1 MNLDFKH
8 AKKEIVDTCMIGKLK
23 RAEDVI
29 VFGAGGSGD
38 WTVDVLRKHGIIPRC
53 YCDNSERKQGKT
65 HNDLDVLSFEAA
77 IRLYPEAAICIASM
91 WQEEIQRQ
99 ITAYDP
105 GLEKHMYNLLKS
117 MAWETTNCQYVS
129 SEEEYIRGNL
139 PRFEELCRDLAD
151 EYSKETL
158 RGILNYRLT
167 RDRSCLEQIKS
178 NGSVYTDKAIWGS
191 GPEGGEYFIIDGG
204 AYDGDTVKDFVEA
217 WGVRARLRLH
227 CFEAGRANCRLIED
241 KKERFCPHQ
250 IFVHH
255 SALWDSTGSGM
266 VFSGTGLSGK
276 IGEQGSERIVTER
289 IDDLGLDRLDFIKLD
304 IEGAERRCLEG
315 ARKTIEAYH
324 PGLAVCAYHL
334 QDDLLALSDFVRS
347 LDRPYDMK
355 LRHYKNSAGDTILYA
370 VPKKRAGKM

>member
-99 ITAYDP
+99 IIAYDP
-105 GLEKHMYNLLKS
+105 RLGEHMYNLLLS
-117 MAWETTNCQYVS
+117 MAWETTNRIYIS

-139 PRFEELCRDLAD
+139 SRFEELC
-151 EYSKETL
+151 KELDDACSRKTL

-167 RDRSCLEQIKS
+167 RERSYLDEIKS
-178 NGSVYTDKAIWGS
+178 SGSVYTDEDIWGAAPAD
-191 GPEGGEYFIIDGG
+191 GDFYLIDGG
-204 AYDGDTVKDFVEA
+204 AYDGDTAEDFAEA
-217 WGVRARLRLH
+217 WGGRARLYIY
-227 CFEAGRANCRLIED
+227 CFEADRANCRLLED
-241 KKERFCPHQ
+241 KKALFYPHQ
-250 IFVHH
+250 LFVSH

-266 VFSGTGLSGK
+266 VLSDSGLSGRVT
-276 IGEQGSERIVTER
+276 EQGTECVVTKR
-289 IDDLGLDRLDFIKLD
+289 IDDLDFERLDFIKLD

-315 ARKTIEAYH
+315 ARKTIETYH
-324 PGLAVCAYHL
+324 PGLAICAYHL
-334 QDDLLALSDFVRS
+334 QDDLFVLSDFIKS
-347 LDRPYDMK
+347 LDCPYDMK

-370 VPKKRAGKM
+370 VPRKQGK

>member
-99 ITAYDP
+99 IIAYDP
-105 GLEKHMYNLLKS
+105 RLGEHMYNLLLS
-117 MAWETTNCQYVS
+117 MAWETTNRIYIS

-139 PRFEELCRDLAD
+139 SRFEELCKELAD
-151 EYSKETL
+151 TCSRKTL

-167 RDRSCLEQIKS
+167 RERSYLDEIKS
-178 NGSVYTDKAIWGS
+178 SGSVYTDEDIWGAAPAD
-191 GPEGGEYFIIDGG
+191 GDFYLIDGG
-204 AYDGDTVKDFVEA
+204 AYDGDTAEDFAEA
-217 WGVRARLRLH
+217 WGGRARLYIY
-227 CFEAGRANCRLIED
+227 CFEADRANCRLLED
-241 KKERFCPHQ
+241 KKALFYPHQ
-250 IFVHH
+250 LFVSH

-266 VFSGTGLSGK
+266 VLSDSGLSGRVA
-276 IGEQGSERIVTER
+276 EQGTECVVTKR
-289 IDDLGLDRLDFIKLD
+289 IDDLDFERLDFIKLD

-315 ARKTIEAYH
+315 
-324 PGLAVCAYHL
+324 G
-334 QDDLLALSDFVRS
+334 Q
-347 LDRPYDMK
+347 
-355 LRHYKNSAGDTILYA
+355 KND
-370 VPKKRAGKM
+370 